1 MKTKERI
8 QSGGRFLTFTL
19 YLLGLVLVF
28 EWIRPLNAIAEFE
41 HVYLFILYAI
51 FCFGLT
57 YIKCPTWL
65 SFLFRTIGLVLIIHY
80 VFLPSPIFSEYW
92 YQTVQMEWQ
101 TNLVALLDRNWYQFT
116 DLFQSLLFLM
126 IIALVSYLLYFWLI
140 TMKRVF
146 VFIIITIIFVTIMD
160 TFTPYQADQAIIR
173 LVMISLLMFMIN
185 NYLKR
190 VEQKQLTIDLA
201 QWFQRVLVPLV
212 LAMIAIG
219 VLAYFAPKSEPVWPD
234 PVPFITSTADGIS
247 FGNRGETRRVGYGED
262 DSQLG
267 GSFQMDDTPIF
278 HAETSLDH
286 YWRIES
292 KDYYTGHGWEQEQAL
307 NFQPY
312 YEGSLQ
318 LVTPNSE
325 QPLSEAT
332 VQYLEEINFNRLVY
346 PYGLYEV
353 THSDHDYFVFD
364 QETGQIEPENTG
376 QSLRTAPIEM
386 SYIYPDFSTDQL
398 RQADGAIWGEI
409 AATYLQ
415 LPDQLPD
422 RVIEL
427 AEEIVADQS
436 TRYDQ
441 AVAIE
446 SYFDQGDFTYQTSG
460 IPVPDETE
468 DYVDQFLFET
478 QAGYC
483 DNFSTSM
490 VVMLRAVGIPARWVK
505 GFTSGEQIEDLS
517 TDDEELYRYEITN
530 GNAHSWVEAYFP
542 EYGWVPFEPTIGFSG
557 NDMLYEETDDSI
569 EDLEDELED
578 QELDQEDMTEEADQ
592 EADLPETDEVEQGGD
607 ESRSFFQQ
615 LTLWPWILGLIVI
628 LVIVALMRWKI
639 LLQKIIFWHWPQFNN
654 DAEFQKAYRALLI
667 LLQIQKL
674 KRSSTQTLHD
684 FAKEVDDTLEVDL
697 MTRLTDEYAQ
707 LIYRKEYQVENKK
720 LLHNHYQHLVKRI
733 LA

>member
-1 MKTKERI
+1 MKAKERI

-19 YLLGLVLVF
+19 YLLGLILVF

-41 HVYLFILYAI
+41 HVYLFIVYAI

-57 YIKCPTWL
+57 YIKIPTWL
-65 SFLFRTIGLVLIIHY
+65 SFLLRTIGLVLIIHY

-92 YQTVQMEWQ
+92 YQTVQIEWHS
-101 TNLVALLDRNWYQFT
+101 NLVALLERNWYQFT
-116 DLFQSLLFLM
+116 DLFQTLLFLL

-146 VFIIITIIFVTIMD
+146 IFIIITIIFVTIMD

-173 LVMISLLMFMIN
+173 LVMISLLMLMIN

-190 VEQKQLTIDLA
+190 IEQKQLAFDLVR
-201 QWFQRVLVPLV
+201 WFQRVLIPLV
-212 LAMIAIG
+212 LTMITIG
-219 VLAYFAPKSEPVWPD
+219 VLSYFAPKPEPVWPD
-234 PVPFITSTADGIS
+234 PVPFITSTAEGIS
-247 FGNRGETRRVGYGED
+247 FGNRGETRTVGYGED

-267 GSFQMDDTPIF
+267 GSFEMDDTPLF

-292 KDYYTGHGWEQEQAL
+292 KDYYTGHGWERQEAL

-312 YEGSLQ
+312 SEGSLP
-318 LVTPNSE
+318 LFTPNSE
-325 QPLSEAT
+325 QPLREAT
-332 VQYLEEINFNRLVY
+332 VQYLEEINFNKLVY
-346 PYGLYEV
+346 PYGLYEIA
-353 THSDHDYFVFD
+353 HSDNEDFVFD
-364 QETGQIEPENTG
+364 QETGQIEPENMG
-376 QSLRTAPIEM
+376 QSLQTAPIEM
-386 SYIYPDFSTDQL
+386 SYIYPDFSTDQI
-398 RQADGAIWGEI
+398 RQSDGAISHEI
-409 AATYLQ
+409 AETYLQ

-422 RVIEL
+422 RVIGL

-441 AVAIE
+441 AAAIE
-446 SYFDQGDFTYQTSG
+446 SYFDQGDFTYQTTD

-478 QAGYC
+478 QVGYC

-542 EYGWVPFEPTIGFSG
+542 EFGWVPFEPTIGFSG
-557 NDMLYEETDDSI
+557 NDMLYEESDDSF
-569 EDLEDELED
+569 EDLEDESED
-578 QELDQEDMTEEADQ
+578 QDLDEEDMTEDDDQ
-592 EADLPETDEVEQGGD
+592 EADSSETDEMEQEED
-607 ESRSFFQQ
+607 ESRSFLQE
-615 LTLWPWILGLIVI
+615 LTLWPWLLGLIVI
-628 LVIVALMRWKI
+628 LVIVALLRWKV
-639 LLQKIIFWHWPQFNN
+639 LLQKIIFWHWSRFDQEI
-654 DAEFQKAYRALLI
+654 EFEKAYQTLFVLLRI
-667 LLQIQKL
+667 HKL

-684 FAKEVDDTLEVDL
+684 FAKAADHLLEVDL
-697 MTRLTDEYAQ
+697 MTKLTDEYAQ
-707 LIYRKEYQVENKK
+707 LVYRKGYQLENKE
-720 LLHNHYQHLVKRI
+720 LLYNQYQELIKRI